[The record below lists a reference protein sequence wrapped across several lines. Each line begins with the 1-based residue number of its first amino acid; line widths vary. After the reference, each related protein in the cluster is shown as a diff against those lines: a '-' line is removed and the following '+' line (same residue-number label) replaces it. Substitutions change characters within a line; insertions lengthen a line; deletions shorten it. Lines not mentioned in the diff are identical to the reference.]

1 MDKFG
6 QRELEEAGAAVDCV
20 MIRLR
25 PFASGERYFG
35 TRLRFVSFAA
45 CFGPRRT
52 QTNDRLQSFAEEFLL
67 L

>member
-1 MDKFG
+1 MPM
-6 QRELEEAGAAVDCV
+6 EVVAGDPGLDCV

-52 QTNDRLQSFAEEFLL
+52 QTNDRLQSFAENFLL